1 MRRRF
6 GVLSIMAGLCLMAAA
21 RLGATPAA
29 PPLYDGVIVQDPY
42 RYLSPAS
49 GQAGSPTSAQA
60 SQAVTGGTSPQFVVA
75 TSESPPQA
83 QLVAPVGAFVLPA
96 GTTSMSVSIEAV
108 PPGAMPSG
116 RDISGNVYRFQVRDE
131 AGADLAVTPGHEPTL
146 LLRAPAG
153 IFSGS
158 IGRLSDGTWQDLT
171 TQSTSQVGIF
181 GAKSLGARRLCRPG
195 ESPRKRARPRPDD
208 PGGGRPGGR
217 RVGARTAPRPPS
229 RTPPRDPGA
238 GTAAARPDQRREA
251 AAPRPATMTDAMMGP
266 ADLRP
271 TRPDPPT
278 LEGANR

>member
-1 MRRRF
+1 
-6 GVLSIMAGLCLMAAA
+6 MAGLCLMAAA

-181 GAKSLGARRLCRPG
+181 GTNPSALGDFAVLV
-195 ESPRKRARPRPDD
+195 SPLGSALGLD
-208 PGGGRPGGR
+208 P
-217 RVGARTAPRPPS
+217 TIL
-229 RTPPRDPGA
+229 
-238 GTAAARPDQRREA
+238 AAAALAAGVSVLGLLLVLRRGH
-251 AAPRPATMTDAMMGP
+251 RPATP
-266 ADLRP
+266 APAPPPRGRTNAAKRRRRDRRP
-271 TRPDPPT
+271 
-278 LEGANR
+278 